1 MAKLKTGK
9 NIKPDAETLE
19 FEEMNINLPQ
29 PEVKKKS
36 YRHSNEYSR
45 GISKIASYAGT
56 VRRMKV
62 KKMKIRHKN
71 DDGTYTDK
79 WDDAPPYDEIINIYV
94 NPGGEIVSYDRDR
107 FINMQKGS
115 NSISKQAVRNHGNA
129 DKSIWY
135 KREKEE
141 GYSPSSASRRSKP
154 VKSKSKRVVKKVIRA
169 RARK

>member
-1 MAKLKTGK
+1 MASQKTGK
-9 NIKPDAETLE
+9 NKKPDAETLE
-19 FEEMNINLPQ
+19 MEELNIQANQ
-29 PEVKKKS
+29 PVGKKRV
-36 YRHSNEYSR
+36 YRHSNDYSR
-45 GISKIASYAGT
+45 GIAKVASYAGT

-71 DDGTYTDK
+71 SDGTYTDK

-94 NPGGEIVSYDRDR
+94 NPGGEILDYNKEKYV
-107 FINMQKGS
+107 NMDKDQ
-115 NSISKQAVRNHGNA
+115 SIRKQAVRNHGNA

-135 KREKEE
+135 KREVAE
-141 GYSPSSASRRSKP
+141 GYVPSTSARRSKP